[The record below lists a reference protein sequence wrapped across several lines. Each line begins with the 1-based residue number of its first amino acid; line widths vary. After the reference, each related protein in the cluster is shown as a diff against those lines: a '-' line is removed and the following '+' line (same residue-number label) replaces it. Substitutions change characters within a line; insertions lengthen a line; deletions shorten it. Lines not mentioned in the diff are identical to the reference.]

1 VRATQ
6 AGIATGTGHDRDPTV
21 EPHRAHVPSFVAG
34 ASGYGCE
41 TASKPDARLDPRK
54 SGRRYDPTMQL
65 FVLGLDAQGRSC
77 VVEQREVASVPA
89 MPGVAVASLFA
100 TTECPP
106 PAPLPGHGTFDDMQM
121 APGLVHWMVVD
132 LEAYSAQDAPT
143 LATELHYNNTIEL
156 FCVLEG
162 TVNTILGVGALDLHP
177 GDCVAM
183 PGVDHAT
190 RAGPEGARVLSISI
204 GLASAN

>member
-1 VRATQ
+1 MR
-6 AGIATGTGHDRDPTV
+6 
-21 EPHRAHVPSFVAG
+21 
-34 ASGYGCE
+34 
-41 TASKPDARLDPRK
+41 
-54 SGRRYDPTMQL
+54 L

-77 VVEQREVASVPA
+77 LVEEREVTSVEA

-106 PAPLPGHGTFDDMQM
+106 TPPPPGHGVFDDNLL

-132 LEAYSAQDAPT
+132 LAPYSEEDEPT

-156 FCVLEG
+156 FCVLQG
-162 TVNTILGVGALDLHP
+162 SVNTILGVGALDLHP

-204 GLASAN
+204 GLPPAS

>member
-1 VRATQ
+1 
-6 AGIATGTGHDRDPTV
+6 
-21 EPHRAHVPSFVAG
+21 
-34 ASGYGCE
+34 
-41 TASKPDARLDPRK
+41 
-54 SGRRYDPTMQL
+54 MQL
-65 FVLGLDAQGRSC
+65 FVLGLDGQGRSC
-77 VVEQREVASVPA
+77 LVEQREVTSVEA

-106 PAPLPGHGTFDDMQM
+106 TPPPPGRGVFDDNRL

-132 LEAYSAQDAPT
+132 LEPYSEDDEPT
-143 LATELHYNNTIEL
+143 LATELHWNNTIEL

-162 TVNTILGVGALDLHP
+162 SMNTILGDGELHLHP

-190 RAGPEGARVLSISI
+190 RAGPDGARVLSISI
-204 GLASAN
+204 GLPPAG

>member
-1 VRATQ
+1 MR
-6 AGIATGTGHDRDPTV
+6 
-21 EPHRAHVPSFVAG
+21 
-34 ASGYGCE
+34 
-41 TASKPDARLDPRK
+41 
-54 SGRRYDPTMQL
+54 L

-77 VVEQREVASVPA
+77 LVEQREVTSVPA
-89 MPGVAVASLFA
+89 MPGIAVASLFA

-106 PAPLPGHGTFDDMQM
+106 PAPPPGHGVFDDMQM

-132 LEAYSAQDAPT
+132 LDPYSEKDAPT

-162 TVNTILGVGALDLHP
+162 SMNTGLGDGVVLDLRP
-177 GDCVAM
+177 GDCVSM

-190 RAGPEGARVLSISI
+190 RAGPEGARVLSISV
-204 GLASAN
+204 GLAPG